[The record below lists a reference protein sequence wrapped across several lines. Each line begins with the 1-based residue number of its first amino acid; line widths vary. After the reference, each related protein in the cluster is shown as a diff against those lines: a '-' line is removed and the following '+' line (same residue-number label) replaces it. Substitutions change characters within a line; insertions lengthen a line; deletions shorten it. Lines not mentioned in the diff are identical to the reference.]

1 MQITI
6 KRKDSVTSIL
16 LFLFNVFLVD
26 RGITSL
32 PIKKIF
38 QLLEPFQKNETAI
51 RMGLSRE
58 IQNGVLTNRREAGE
72 VVYGL
77 TQTALAG
84 FKYWMKTMDHNQQK
98 IRLQYREWDG
108 WWRLLFFSKEAEIQ
122 SDSDNFYDL
131 LKQFGFGS
139 LNRNVWLSPYN
150 YQEEIIRLAR
160 ESKGAP
166 QFHFFESRLTD
177 ENGRQDL
184 VAEVWPIV
192 KLNESYRQF
201 LALIEERTQNSDY
214 NAYRGGGGLP
224 VLHRIGLEFFEI
236 VREDPHLPKE
246 ILPEDWLGFKA
257 ALVFKNLR
265 DEILPKANQ
274 FISHVLER

>member
-1 MQITI
+1 MQIII

-32 PIKKIF
+32 PLKKIF

-58 IQNGVLTNRREAGE
+58 LQNGVLINRREAGE

-77 TQTALAG
+77 TEIALAG
-84 FKYWMKTMDHNQQK
+84 FKYWMKTMGLNQQK
-98 IRLQYREWDG
+98 TQLQYQKWDG
-108 WWRLLFFSKEAEIQ
+108 WWRLLFISKEAEIK
-122 SDSDNFYDL
+122 SDNDNFYDL

-150 YQEEIIRLAR
+150 YREEIIRLAP
-160 ESKGAP
+160 ESNGGPKLY
-166 QFHFFESRLTD
+166 FFESRFAD
-177 ENGRQDL
+177 EKSGKDL
-184 VAEVWPIV
+184 ASEVWPIV

-201 LALIEERTQNSDY
+201 LALIQEQAKTSDY
-214 NAYRGGGGLP
+214 NAHRGEGGLP
-224 VLHRIGLEFFEI
+224 LLHRIGLEFFEI

-246 ILPEDWLGFKA
+246 LLPEDWLGFKA

-265 DEILPKANQ
+265 EEILPLANQ